1 LFAFPLYDYYID
13 VSTEKCEANGMD
25 ITLDFMTAKE
35 ASEKWGITIRRVQA
49 LCDRGQVPS
58 AVKLGNMWVI
68 PKNTPKPL
76 DGRTKEAKQQKA
88 RV

>member
-1 LFAFPLYDYYID
+1 
-13 VSTEKCEANGMD
+13 MD

-35 ASEKWGITIRRVQA
+35 ASEKWAITIRRVQA